1 MRASSVSNTDEVLF
15 IKLKGKKVKGVFSK
29 SLDPKDEQKLKN
41 LLNELDQLNKS
52 LTAKYTLRND
62 LEAITDGRSAAAKLI
77 KEEIDALRLETQQ
90 LKVQKEQLIDD
101 LNSLSELKQD
111 TEELKQILQQNYKPN
126 VTLLNYLKQFM
137 TEEKI
142 TELES
147 KASKIDQL
155 YSNFYNKS
163 SSEQNKVE
171 QINEI
176 YLKADTFNKYFFEDE
191 IEFDGLQI
199 KREQAVKKEYEK
211 ICDFYDELFENS
223 EDENGGEKLSI
234 SKMIKQQEIKIDHFY
249 NKIFGSSNPEQKP
262 LSDVLDSRLKN
273 LKDIESEAKKIIGLS
288 SIAGL
293 AGGFVEKGKEARM
306 NKYVSLGVFVLS
318 LILLAIFNFFT
329 IDFNEL
335 DKITLTSI
343 TIRLVINIPLIWIA
357 TVANLNLNK
366 YSKLEAEYGHKES
379 LAKSYEKYK
388 DEIFK
393 LPQISSDNKEAY
405 DNIYADL
412 IRINLEAFKKNPAD
426 GMDTAKSNS
435 ILDQVLSKIDNRCS

>member
-1 MRASSVSNTDEVLF
+1 M
-15 IKLKGKKVKGVFSK
+15 KGVFSK

-111 TEELKQILQQNYKPN
+111 TEELKQILQQDYKPN

-147 KASKIDQL
+147 KVSKIDHL
-155 YSNFYNKS
+155 YSNFYDES
-163 SSEQNKVE
+163 SSEKNKVD

-176 YLKADTFNKYFFEDE
+176 YVKADTFNKYFFEDE
-191 IEFDGLQI
+191 IEFDGLKIQ
-199 KREQAVKKEYEK
+199 REQAIKKEYEK
-211 ICDFYDELFENS
+211 ICDFYDELFKNS
-223 EDENGGEKLSI
+223 EDESGEEKLSI
-234 SKMIKQQEIKIDHFY
+234 SKIIKQQEKKIDHFY
-249 NKIFGSSNPEQKP
+249 NKIFGSSNPEQKA
-262 LSDVLDSRLKN
+262 LSDVLDHRLQN
-273 LKDIESEAKKIIGLS
+273 LKEVESEAKKIIGLS

-306 NKYVSLGVFVLS
+306 NKYVSLGVFVAS
-318 LILLAIFNFFT
+318 LILLAIFNFKT
-329 IDFNEL
+329 IDFNAL
-335 DKITLTSI
+335 DKITLISI

-388 DEIFK
+388 DEILK
-393 LPQISSDNKEAY
+393 LHQISSDNQEAY

-412 IRINLEAFKKNPAD
+412 IKINLEAFKKNPAD

-435 ILDQVLSKIDNRCS
+435 ILDQILSKIDNKSS

>member
-1 MRASSVSNTDEVLF
+1 M
-15 IKLKGKKVKGVFSK
+15 KGVFSK

-147 KASKIDQL
+147 KVSKIDHL
-155 YSNFYNKS
+155 YSNFYDEN
-163 SSEQNKVE
+163 SSEKNKVD

-191 IEFDGLQI
+191 IEFDGLKIQ
-199 KREQAVKKEYEK
+199 REQAIKKEYEK

-223 EDENGGEKLSI
+223 EDENGEEKLSI
-234 SKMIKQQEIKIDHFY
+234 SKIIKQQEKKIDHFY
-249 NKIFGSSNPEQKP
+249 NKIFGSINPEQKP
-262 LSDVLDSRLKN
+262 LSEVLDNRLQN
-273 LKDIESEAKKIIGLS
+273 LKEVESEAKKIIGLS

-306 NKYVSLGVFVLS
+306 NKYVSLGVFVLA

-329 IDFNEL
+329 INFNEL

-388 DEIFK
+388 DEILK
-393 LPQISSDNKEAY
+393 LPQISSDNQEAY

-435 ILDQVLSKIDNRCS
+435 ILDPLLSKFDNKSP

>member
-1 MRASSVSNTDEVLF
+1 M
-15 IKLKGKKVKGVFSK
+15 KGVFSK

-147 KASKIDQL
+147 KVSKIDHL
-155 YSNFYNKS
+155 YSNFYDES
-163 SSEQNKVE
+163 SSEKNKVD

-191 IEFDGLQI
+191 IEFDGLKIQ
-199 KREQAVKKEYEK
+199 REQAIKKEYEK

-223 EDENGGEKLSI
+223 EDENGEEKLSI
-234 SKMIKQQEIKIDHFY
+234 SKIIKQQEKKIDHFY
-249 NKIFGSSNPEQKP
+249 NKIFGSINPEQKP
-262 LSDVLDSRLKN
+262 LSEVLDNRLQN
-273 LKDIESEAKKIIGLS
+273 LKEVESEAKKIIGLS

-306 NKYVSLGVFVLS
+306 NKYVSLGVFVLA

-329 IDFNEL
+329 INFNEL

-388 DEIFK
+388 DEILK
-393 LPQISSDNKEAY
+393 LPQISSDNQEAY

-435 ILDQVLSKIDNRCS
+435 ILDPLLSKFDNKSP

>member
-1 MRASSVSNTDEVLF
+1 M
-15 IKLKGKKVKGVFSK
+15 KKIFSK
-29 SLDPKDEQKLKN
+29 SLDSQDEQKLRS
-41 LLNELDQLNKS
+41 LLNSLNELNKS

-101 LNSLSELKQD
+101 LNSLSELKQN

-137 TEEKI
+137 TEEKV

-147 KASKIDQL
+147 KASKIEHL
-155 YSNFYNKS
+155 YSNFYDKS
-163 SSEQNKVE
+163 SSEQNKID

-223 EDENGGEKLSI
+223 EDENGEEKLSI

-262 LSDVLDSRLKN
+262 LSDVLDSRLQN

-329 IDFNEL
+329 INFNEL

-393 LPQISSDNKEAY
+393 LPQISSDSQEAY

-435 ILDQVLSKIDNRCS
+435 ILDQVLSKIDNKSS

>member
-1 MRASSVSNTDEVLF
+1 M
-15 IKLKGKKVKGVFSK
+15 KGVFSK

-147 KASKIDQL
+147 KVSKIDHL
-155 YSNFYNKS
+155 YSNFYDES
-163 SSEQNKVE
+163 SSEKNKVD

-191 IEFDGLQI
+191 IEFDGLKIQ
-199 KREQAVKKEYEK
+199 REQAIKKEYEK

-223 EDENGGEKLSI
+223 EDENGEEKLSI
-234 SKMIKQQEIKIDHFY
+234 SKIIKQQEKKIDHFY
-249 NKIFGSSNPEQKP
+249 NKIFGSINPEQKP
-262 LSDVLDSRLKN
+262 LSEVLDNRLQN
-273 LKDIESEAKKIIGLS
+273 LKEVESEAKKIIGLS

-306 NKYVSLGVFVLS
+306 NKYVSLGVFVLA

-329 IDFNEL
+329 INFNEL
-335 DKITLTSI
+335 GKITLTSI

-388 DEIFK
+388 DEILK
-393 LPQISSDNKEAY
+393 LPQISSDNQEAY

-435 ILDQVLSKIDNRCS
+435 ILDPLSCH

>member
-1 MRASSVSNTDEVLF
+1 M
-15 IKLKGKKVKGVFSK
+15 KGVFSK

-147 KASKIDQL
+147 KVSKIDHL
-155 YSNFYNKS
+155 YSNFYDES
-163 SSEQNKVE
+163 SSEKNKVD

-191 IEFDGLQI
+191 IEFDGLKIQ
-199 KREQAVKKEYEK
+199 REQAIKKEYEK

-223 EDENGGEKLSI
+223 EDENGEEKLSI
-234 SKMIKQQEIKIDHFY
+234 SKIIKQQEKKIDHFY
-249 NKIFGSSNPEQKP
+249 NKIFGSINPEQKP
-262 LSDVLDSRLKN
+262 LSEVLDNRLQN
-273 LKDIESEAKKIIGLS
+273 LKEVESEAKKIIGLS

-306 NKYVSLGVFVLS
+306 NKYVSLGVFVAS
-318 LILLAIFNFFT
+318 LILLAIFNFKT
-329 IDFNEL
+329 IDFNAL
-335 DKITLTSI
+335 DKITLISI

-388 DEIFK
+388 DEILK
-393 LPQISSDNKEAY
+393 LPQISSDNQEAY

-435 ILDQVLSKIDNRCS
+435 ILDPLLSKFDNKSP

>member
-1 MRASSVSNTDEVLF
+1 
-15 IKLKGKKVKGVFSK
+15 VKGVFSK

-147 KASKIDQL
+147 KVSKIDHL
-155 YSNFYNKS
+155 YSNFYDES
-163 SSEQNKVE
+163 SSEKNKVD

-176 YLKADTFNKYFFEDE
+176 YVKADTFNKYFFEDE
-191 IEFDGLQI
+191 IEFDGLKIQ
-199 KREQAVKKEYEK
+199 REQAIKKEYEK
-211 ICDFYDELFENS
+211 ICDFYDELFKNS
-223 EDENGGEKLSI
+223 EDESGEEKLSI
-234 SKMIKQQEIKIDHFY
+234 SKIIKQQEKKIDHFY
-249 NKIFGSSNPEQKP
+249 NKIFGSSNPEQKA
-262 LSDVLDSRLKN
+262 LSDVLDHRLQN
-273 LKDIESEAKKIIGLS
+273 LKEVESEAKKIIGLS

-306 NKYVSLGVFVLS
+306 NKYVSLGVFVAS
-318 LILLAIFNFFT
+318 LILLAIFNFKT
-329 IDFNEL
+329 IDFNAL
-335 DKITLTSI
+335 DKITLISI

-388 DEIFK
+388 DEILK
-393 LPQISSDNKEAY
+393 LHQISSDNQEAY

-412 IRINLEAFKKNPAD
+412 IKINLEAFKKNPAD

-435 ILDQVLSKIDNRCS
+435 ILDQILSKIDNKSS

>member
-1 MRASSVSNTDEVLF
+1 M
-15 IKLKGKKVKGVFSK
+15 KKIFSK
-29 SLDPKDEQKLKN
+29 SLDSQDEQKLRS
-41 LLNELDQLNKS
+41 LLNSLNELNKS

-101 LNSLSELKQD
+101 LNSLSELKQN

-147 KASKIDQL
+147 KASKIEHL
-155 YSNFYNKS
+155 HSNFYDKS
-163 SSEQNKVE
+163 SSGQNKVD

-223 EDENGGEKLSI
+223 EDENGEEKLSI

-262 LSDVLDSRLKN
+262 LSDVLDSRLQN
-273 LKDIESEAKKIIGLS
+273 LKDIESEAKKI
-288 SIAGL
+288 
-293 AGGFVEKGKEARM
+293 
-306 NKYVSLGVFVLS
+306 
-318 LILLAIFNFFT
+318 
-329 IDFNEL
+329 
-335 DKITLTSI
+335 
-343 TIRLVINIPLIWIA
+343 
-357 TVANLNLNK
+357 
-366 YSKLEAEYGHKES
+366 
-379 LAKSYEKYK
+379 
-388 DEIFK
+388 
-393 LPQISSDNKEAY
+393 
-405 DNIYADL
+405 
-412 IRINLEAFKKNPAD
+412 
-426 GMDTAKSNS
+426 
-435 ILDQVLSKIDNRCS
+435 

>member
-1 MRASSVSNTDEVLF
+1 M
-15 IKLKGKKVKGVFSK
+15 KKIFSK
-29 SLDPKDEQKLKN
+29 SLDSQDEQKLRS
-41 LLNELDQLNKS
+41 LLNSLNELNKS
-52 LTAKYTLRND
+52 LTTKYTLRND

-101 LNSLSELKQD
+101 LNSLSELKQN

-147 KASKIDQL
+147 KASKIEHL
-155 YSNFYNKS
+155 HSNFYDKS
-163 SSEQNKVE
+163 SSEQNKVD

-223 EDENGGEKLSI
+223 EDENGEEKLSI

-262 LSDVLDSRLKN
+262 LSDVLDSRLQN

-329 IDFNEL
+329 INFDEL

-393 LPQISSDNKEAY
+393 LPQISSDSQEAY

-435 ILDQVLSKIDNRCS
+435 ILDQVLSKIDNKSS

>member
-1 MRASSVSNTDEVLF
+1 M
-15 IKLKGKKVKGVFSK
+15 KGVFSK

-147 KASKIDQL
+147 KVSKIDHL
-155 YSNFYNKS
+155 YSNFYDES
-163 SSEQNKVE
+163 SSEKNKVD

-176 YLKADTFNKYFFEDE
+176 YVKADTFNKYFFEDE
-191 IEFDGLQI
+191 IEFDGLKIQ
-199 KREQAVKKEYEK
+199 REQAIKKEYEK
-211 ICDFYDELFENS
+211 ICDFYDELFKNS
-223 EDENGGEKLSI
+223 EDESGEEKLSI
-234 SKMIKQQEIKIDHFY
+234 SKIIKQQEKKIDHFY
-249 NKIFGSSNPEQKP
+249 NKIFGSSNPEQKA
-262 LSDVLDSRLKN
+262 LSDVLDDRLQN
-273 LKDIESEAKKIIGLS
+273 LKEVESEAKKIIGLS

-306 NKYVSLGVFVLS
+306 NKYVSLGVFVAS
-318 LILLAIFNFFT
+318 LILLAIFNFKT
-329 IDFNEL
+329 IDFNAL
-335 DKITLTSI
+335 DKITLISI

-388 DEIFK
+388 DEILK
-393 LPQISSDNKEAY
+393 LHQISSDNQEAY

-412 IRINLEAFKKNPAD
+412 IKINLEAFKKNPAD

-435 ILDQVLSKIDNRCS
+435 ILDQILSKIDNKSS

>member
-1 MRASSVSNTDEVLF
+1 M
-15 IKLKGKKVKGVFSK
+15 KGVFSK

-147 KASKIDQL
+147 KVSKIDHL
-155 YSNFYNKS
+155 YSNFYDES
-163 SSEQNKVE
+163 SSEKNKVD

-176 YLKADTFNKYFFEDE
+176 YVKADTFNKYFFEDE
-191 IEFDGLQI
+191 IEFDGLKIQ
-199 KREQAVKKEYEK
+199 REQAIKKEYEK

-223 EDENGGEKLSI
+223 EDENGEEKLSI
-234 SKMIKQQEIKIDHFY
+234 SKIIKQQEKKIDHFY
-249 NKIFGSSNPEQKP
+249 NKIFGSINPEQKP
-262 LSDVLDSRLKN
+262 LSEVLDNRLQN
-273 LKDIESEAKKIIGLS
+273 LKEVESEAKKIIGLS

-306 NKYVSLGVFVLS
+306 NKYVSLGVFVLA

-329 IDFNEL
+329 INFNEL

-388 DEIFK
+388 DEILK
-393 LPQISSDNKEAY
+393 LPQISSDNQEAY

-435 ILDQVLSKIDNRCS
+435 ILDPLLSKFDNKSP

>member
-1 MRASSVSNTDEVLF
+1 M
-15 IKLKGKKVKGVFSK
+15 KKIFSK
-29 SLDPKDEQKLKN
+29 SLDSQDEQKLRS
-41 LLNELDQLNKS
+41 LLNSLNELNKS

-101 LNSLSELKQD
+101 LNSLSELKQN

-147 KASKIDQL
+147 KASKIEHL
-155 YSNFYNKS
+155 HSNFYDKS
-163 SSEQNKVE
+163 SSEQNKVDK
-171 QINEI
+171 INEI
-176 YLKADTFNKYFFEDE
+176 YIKADTFNKYFFEDE

-223 EDENGGEKLSI
+223 EDENGEEKLSI

-262 LSDVLDSRLKN
+262 LSDVLDSRLQN

-329 IDFNEL
+329 INFNEL

-393 LPQISSDNKEAY
+393 LPQISSDSQEAY

-435 ILDQVLSKIDNRCS
+435 ILDQVLSKIDNKNS

>member
-1 MRASSVSNTDEVLF
+1 M
-15 IKLKGKKVKGVFSK
+15 KGVFSK

-147 KASKIDQL
+147 KVSKIDHL
-155 YSNFYNKS
+155 YSNFYDES
-163 SSEQNKVE
+163 SSEKNKVD

-176 YLKADTFNKYFFEDE
+176 YVKADTFNKYFFEDE
-191 IEFDGLQI
+191 IEFDGLKIQ
-199 KREQAVKKEYEK
+199 REQAIKKEYEK

-223 EDENGGEKLSI
+223 EDENGEEKLSI
-234 SKMIKQQEIKIDHFY
+234 SKIIKQQEKKIDHFY
-249 NKIFGSSNPEQKP
+249 NKIFGSINPEQKP
-262 LSDVLDSRLKN
+262 LSEVLDNRLQN
-273 LKDIESEAKKIIGLS
+273 LKEVESEAKKIIGLS

-306 NKYVSLGVFVLS
+306 NKYVSLGVFVAS
-318 LILLAIFNFFT
+318 LILLAIFNFKT
-329 IDFNEL
+329 IDFNAL
-335 DKITLTSI
+335 DKITLISI

-388 DEIFK
+388 DEILK
-393 LPQISSDNKEAY
+393 LHQISSDNQEAY

-412 IRINLEAFKKNPAD
+412 IKINLEAFKKNPAD

-435 ILDQVLSKIDNRCS
+435 ILDQILSKIDNKSS

>member
-1 MRASSVSNTDEVLF
+1 M
-15 IKLKGKKVKGVFSK
+15 KGVFSK

-111 TEELKQILQQNYKPN
+111 TEELKQILQQDYKPN

-147 KASKIDQL
+147 KVSKIDHL
-155 YSNFYNKS
+155 YSNFYDES
-163 SSEQNKVE
+163 SSEKNKVD

-176 YLKADTFNKYFFEDE
+176 YVKADTFNKYFFEDE
-191 IEFDGLQI
+191 IEFDGLKIQ
-199 KREQAVKKEYEK
+199 REQAIKKEYEK
-211 ICDFYDELFENS
+211 ICDFYDELFKNS
-223 EDENGGEKLSI
+223 EDESGEEKLSI
-234 SKMIKQQEIKIDHFY
+234 SKIIKQQEKKIDHFFF
-249 NKIFGSSNPEQKP
+249 IFFGKSNPEQKA
-262 LSDVLDSRLKN
+262 LSDVLDHRLQN
-273 LKDIESEAKKIIGLS
+273 LKEVESEAKKIIGLS

-306 NKYVSLGVFVLS
+306 NKYVSLGVFVAS
-318 LILLAIFNFFT
+318 LILLAIFNFKT
-329 IDFNEL
+329 IDFNAL
-335 DKITLTSI
+335 DKITLISI

-388 DEIFK
+388 DEILK
-393 LPQISSDNKEAY
+393 LHQISSDNQEAY

-412 IRINLEAFKKNPAD
+412 IKINLEAFKKNPAD

-435 ILDQVLSKIDNRCS
+435 ILDQILSKIDNKSS

>member
-1 MRASSVSNTDEVLF
+1 M
-15 IKLKGKKVKGVFSK
+15 KKIFSK
-29 SLDPKDEQKLKN
+29 SLDSQDEQKLRS
-41 LLNELDQLNKS
+41 LLNSLNELNKS

-101 LNSLSELKQD
+101 LNSLSELKQN

-126 VTLLNYLKQFM
+126 ITLLNYLKQFM

-147 KASKIDQL
+147 KASKIENL
-155 YSNFYNKS
+155 YSNFYDKS
-163 SSEQNKVE
+163 SSEQNKID

-176 YLKADTFNKYFFEDE
+176 YLKADTLNKYFFEDE

-223 EDENGGEKLSI
+223 EDENGEEKLSI

-262 LSDVLDSRLKN
+262 LSDVLDSRLQN

-329 IDFNEL
+329 INFDEL

-393 LPQISSDNKEAY
+393 LPQISSDSQEAY

-435 ILDQVLSKIDNRCS
+435 ILDQVLSKIDNKSS

>member
-1 MRASSVSNTDEVLF
+1 M
-15 IKLKGKKVKGVFSK
+15 KGVFSK

-147 KASKIDQL
+147 KVSKIDHL
-155 YSNFYNKS
+155 YSNFYDES
-163 SSEQNKVE
+163 SSEKNKVD

-191 IEFDGLQI
+191 IEFDGLKIQ
-199 KREQAVKKEYEK
+199 REQAIKKEYEK
-211 ICDFYDELFENS
+211 ICDFYDELFKNS
-223 EDENGGEKLSI
+223 EDESGEEKLSI
-234 SKMIKQQEIKIDHFY
+234 SKIIKQQEKKIDHFY
-249 NKIFGSSNPEQKP
+249 NKIFGSSNPEQKA
-262 LSDVLDSRLKN
+262 LSDVLDHRLQN
-273 LKDIESEAKKIIGLS
+273 LKEVESEAKKIIGLS

-306 NKYVSLGVFVLS
+306 NKYVSLGVFVAS
-318 LILLAIFNFFT
+318 LILLAIFNFKT
-329 IDFNEL
+329 IDFNAL
-335 DKITLTSI
+335 DKITLISI

-388 DEIFK
+388 DEILK
-393 LPQISSDNKEAY
+393 LHQISSDNQEAY

-412 IRINLEAFKKNPAD
+412 IKINLEAFKKNPAD

-435 ILDQVLSKIDNRCS
+435 ILDQILSKIDNKSS

>member
-1 MRASSVSNTDEVLF
+1 M
-15 IKLKGKKVKGVFSK
+15 KGVFSK

-147 KASKIDQL
+147 KVSKIEHL
-155 YSNFYNKS
+155 YSNFYDKS
-163 SSEQNKVE
+163 SSEQNKVD

-223 EDENGGEKLSI
+223 EDENGEEKLSI

-249 NKIFGSSNPEQKP
+249 NKIFGSSNPEQKA
-262 LSDVLDSRLKN
+262 LSDVLDHRLQN
-273 LKDIESEAKKIIGLS
+273 LKEVESEAKKIIGLS

-318 LILLAIFNFFT
+318 LILLAIFNFKT
-329 IDFNEL
+329 IDFNAL
-335 DKITLTSI
+335 DKITLISI

-388 DEIFK
+388 DEILK
-393 LPQISSDNKEAY
+393 LHQISSDNQEAY

-412 IRINLEAFKKNPAD
+412 IKINLEAFKKNPAD

-435 ILDQVLSKIDNRCS
+435 ILDQILSKIDNKSS

>member
-1 MRASSVSNTDEVLF
+1 M
-15 IKLKGKKVKGVFSK
+15 KGVFSK

-90 LKVQKEQLIDD
+90 LKVQKEQLIDV

-147 KASKIDQL
+147 KVSKIDHL
-155 YSNFYNKS
+155 YSNFYDES
-163 SSEQNKVE
+163 SSEKNKVD

-176 YLKADTFNKYFFEDE
+176 YVKADTFNKYFFEDE
-191 IEFDGLQI
+191 IEFDGLKIQ
-199 KREQAVKKEYEK
+199 REQAIKKEYEK
-211 ICDFYDELFENS
+211 ICDFYDELFKNS
-223 EDENGGEKLSI
+223 EDESGEEKLSI
-234 SKMIKQQEIKIDHFY
+234 SKIIKQQEKKIDHFY
-249 NKIFGSSNPEQKP
+249 NKIFGSSNPEQKA
-262 LSDVLDSRLKN
+262 LSDVLDHRLQN
-273 LKDIESEAKKIIGLS
+273 LKEVESEAKKIIGLS

-306 NKYVSLGVFVLS
+306 NKYVSLGVFVAS
-318 LILLAIFNFFT
+318 LILLAIFNFKT
-329 IDFNEL
+329 IDFNAL
-335 DKITLTSI
+335 DKITLISI

-388 DEIFK
+388 DEILK
-393 LPQISSDNKEAY
+393 LHQISSDNQEAY

-412 IRINLEAFKKNPAD
+412 IKINLEAFKKNPAD

-435 ILDQVLSKIDNRCS
+435 ILDQILSKIDNKSS

>member
-1 MRASSVSNTDEVLF
+1 M
-15 IKLKGKKVKGVFSK
+15 KKIFSK
-29 SLDPKDEQKLKN
+29 SLDSQDEQKLRS
-41 LLNELDQLNKS
+41 LLNSLNELNKS

-142 TELES
+142 TELED
-147 KASKIDQL
+147 KASKIGSL
-155 YSNFYNKS
+155 YSSFYDES
-163 SSEQNKVE
+163 SSEKNKVD

-191 IEFDGLQI
+191 IEFDGLKIQ
-199 KREQAVKKEYEK
+199 REQAIKKEYEK

-223 EDENGGEKLSI
+223 EDENGEEKLSI
-234 SKMIKQQEIKIDHFY
+234 SKIIKQQEKKIDHFY

-262 LSDVLDSRLKN
+262 LSEVLDNRLQN
-273 LKDIESEAKKIIGLS
+273 LKEVESEAKKIIGLS

-306 NKYVSLGVFVLS
+306 NKYVSLGVFVLA

-388 DEIFK
+388 DEILK
-393 LPQISSDNKEAY
+393 LPQISSDNQEAY

-435 ILDQVLSKIDNRCS
+435 ILDPLLSKFDNKSP

>member
-1 MRASSVSNTDEVLF
+1 M
-15 IKLKGKKVKGVFSK
+15 KGVFSK

-147 KASKIDQL
+147 KVSKIDHL
-155 YSNFYNKS
+155 YSNFYDES
-163 SSEQNKVE
+163 SSEKNKVD

-176 YLKADTFNKYFFEDE
+176 YVKADTFNKYFFEDE
-191 IEFDGLQI
+191 IEFDGLKIQ
-199 KREQAVKKEYEK
+199 REQAIKKEYEK

-223 EDENGGEKLSI
+223 EDESGEEKLSI
-234 SKMIKQQEIKIDHFY
+234 SKIIKQQEKKIDHFY
-249 NKIFGSSNPEQKP
+249 NKIFGSSNPEQKA
-262 LSDVLDSRLKN
+262 LSDVLDHRLQN
-273 LKDIESEAKKIIGLS
+273 LKEVESEAKKIIGLS

-306 NKYVSLGVFVLS
+306 NKYVSLGVFVAS
-318 LILLAIFNFFT
+318 LILLAIFNFKT
-329 IDFNEL
+329 IDFNAL
-335 DKITLTSI
+335 DKITLISI

-388 DEIFK
+388 DEILK
-393 LPQISSDNKEAY
+393 LHQISSDNQEAY

-412 IRINLEAFKKNPAD
+412 IKINLEAFKKNPAD

-435 ILDQVLSKIDNRCS
+435 ILDQILSKIDNKSS

>member
-1 MRASSVSNTDEVLF
+1 M
-15 IKLKGKKVKGVFSK
+15 KKIFSK
-29 SLDPKDEQKLKN
+29 SLDSQDEQKLRS
-41 LLNELDQLNKS
+41 LLNSLNELNKS

-101 LNSLSELKQD
+101 LNSLSELKQN

-147 KASKIDQL
+147 KASKIEHL
-155 YSNFYNKS
+155 HSNFYDKS
-163 SSEQNKVE
+163 SSGQNKVD

-223 EDENGGEKLSI
+223 EDENGEEKLSI

-262 LSDVLDSRLKN
+262 LSDVLDSRLQN

-329 IDFNEL
+329 INFDEL

-393 LPQISSDNKEAY
+393 LPQISSDSQEAY

-435 ILDQVLSKIDNRCS
+435 ILDQVLSKIDNKR

>member
-1 MRASSVSNTDEVLF
+1 V
-15 IKLKGKKVKGVFSK
+15 KKIFSK
-29 SLDPKDEQKLKN
+29 SLDSQDEQKLRS
-41 LLNELDQLNKS
+41 LLNSLNELNKS

-101 LNSLSELKQD
+101 LNSLSELKQN

-142 TELES
+142 TELEG
-147 KASKIDQL
+147 KASKINSL
-155 YSNFYNKS
+155 YSNFYDES
-163 SSEQNKVE
+163 SSEKNKVD

-191 IEFDGLQI
+191 IEFDGLKIQ
-199 KREQAVKKEYEK
+199 REQAIKKEYEK

-223 EDENGGEKLSI
+223 EYENGEEKLSI
-234 SKMIKQQEIKIDHFY
+234 SKIIKQQEKKIDHFY

-262 LSDVLDSRLKN
+262 LSEVLDNRLQN
-273 LKDIESEAKKIIGLS
+273 LKEVESEAKKIIGLS

-393 LPQISSDNKEAY
+393 LPQISSDSQEAY

-426 GMDTAKSNS
+426 GMDAAKSNS
-435 ILDQVLSKIDNRCS
+435 ILDQVLSKIDNKSS

>member
-1 MRASSVSNTDEVLF
+1 M
-15 IKLKGKKVKGVFSK
+15 KKIFSK
-29 SLDPKDEQKLKN
+29 SLDSQDEQKLRS
-41 LLNELDQLNKS
+41 LLNSLNELNKS

-101 LNSLSELKQD
+101 LNSLSELKQN

-142 TELES
+142 TELEG
-147 KASKIDQL
+147 KASKIDSL
-155 YSNFYNKS
+155 YSSFYDES
-163 SSEQNKVE
+163 SSEKNKVD

-191 IEFDGLQI
+191 IEFDGLKIQ
-199 KREQAVKKEYEK
+199 REQAIKKEYEK

-223 EDENGGEKLSI
+223 EDENGEEKLSI
-234 SKMIKQQEIKIDHFY
+234 SKIIKQQEKKIDHFY

-262 LSDVLDSRLKN
+262 LSEVLDNRLQN
-273 LKDIESEAKKIIGLS
+273 LKEVESEAKKIIGLS

-329 IDFNEL
+329 INFNEL

-393 LPQISSDNKEAY
+393 LPQISSDSQEAY

-426 GMDTAKSNS
+426 GMDAAKSNS
-435 ILDQVLSKIDNRCS
+435 ILDQVLSKIDNKSS

>member
-1 MRASSVSNTDEVLF
+1 M
-15 IKLKGKKVKGVFSK
+15 KGVFSK

-111 TEELKQILQQNYKPN
+111 TEELKQILQQDYKPN

-147 KASKIDQL
+147 KVSKIDHL
-155 YSNFYNKS
+155 YSNFYDES
-163 SSEQNKVE
+163 SSEKNKVD

-176 YLKADTFNKYFFEDE
+176 YVKADTFNKYFFEDE
-191 IEFDGLQI
+191 IEFDGLKIQ
-199 KREQAVKKEYEK
+199 REQAIKKEYEK
-211 ICDFYDELFENS
+211 ICDFYDELFKNS
-223 EDENGGEKLSI
+223 EDESGEEKLSI
-234 SKMIKQQEIKIDHFY
+234 SKIIKQQEKKIDHFY
-249 NKIFGSSNPEQKP
+249 NKIFGSSNPEQKA
-262 LSDVLDSRLKN
+262 LSDVLDHRLQN
-273 LKDIESEAKKIIGLS
+273 LKEVESEAKKIIGLS
-288 SIAGL
+288 SIARL

-306 NKYVSLGVFVLS
+306 NKYVSLGVFVAS
-318 LILLAIFNFFT
+318 LILLAIFNFKT
-329 IDFNEL
+329 IDFNAL
-335 DKITLTSI
+335 DKITLISI

-388 DEIFK
+388 DEILK
-393 LPQISSDNKEAY
+393 LHQISSDNQEAY

-412 IRINLEAFKKNPAD
+412 IKINLEAFKKNPAD

-435 ILDQVLSKIDNRCS
+435 ILDQILSKIDNKSS

>member
-1 MRASSVSNTDEVLF
+1 M
-15 IKLKGKKVKGVFSK
+15 KGVFSK

-101 LNSLSELKQD
+101 LNSLSKLKQD
-111 TEELKQILQQNYKPN
+111 TEELQQILQQNYKPN

-147 KASKIDQL
+147 KVSKIDHL
-155 YSNFYNKS
+155 YSNFYDES
-163 SSEQNKVE
+163 SSEKNKVD

-176 YLKADTFNKYFFEDE
+176 YVKADTFNKYFFEDE
-191 IEFDGLQI
+191 IEFDGLKIQ
-199 KREQAVKKEYEK
+199 REQAIKKEYEK
-211 ICDFYDELFENS
+211 ICDFYDELFKNS
-223 EDENGGEKLSI
+223 EDESGEEKLSI
-234 SKMIKQQEIKIDHFY
+234 SKIIKQQEKKIDHFY
-249 NKIFGSSNPEQKP
+249 NKIFGSSNPEQKA
-262 LSDVLDSRLKN
+262 LSDVLDHRLQN
-273 LKDIESEAKKIIGLS
+273 LKEVESEAKKIIGLS

-306 NKYVSLGVFVLS
+306 NKYVSLGVFVAS
-318 LILLAIFNFFT
+318 LILLAIFNFKT
-329 IDFNEL
+329 IDFNAL
-335 DKITLTSI
+335 DKITLISI

-388 DEIFK
+388 DEILK
-393 LPQISSDNKEAY
+393 LHQISSDNQEAY

-412 IRINLEAFKKNPAD
+412 IKINLEAFKKNPAD

-435 ILDQVLSKIDNRCS
+435 ILDQILSKIDNKSS

>member
-1 MRASSVSNTDEVLF
+1 M
-15 IKLKGKKVKGVFSK
+15 KKIFSK
-29 SLDPKDEQKLKN
+29 SLDSQDEQKLRS
-41 LLNELDQLNKS
+41 LLNSLNELNKS

-101 LNSLSELKQD
+101 LNSLSELKQN

-147 KASKIDQL
+147 KASKIEHL
-155 YSNFYNKS
+155 HSNFYDKS
-163 SSEQNKVE
+163 SSGQNKVD

-223 EDENGGEKLSI
+223 EDENGEEKLSI

-249 NKIFGSSNPEQKP
+249 NKIFGSRNPEQKP
-262 LSDVLDSRLKN
+262 LSDVLDSRLQN

-329 IDFNEL
+329 INFDEL

-393 LPQISSDNKEAY
+393 LPQISSDSQEAY

-435 ILDQVLSKIDNRCS
+435 ILDQVLSKIDNKSS

>member
-1 MRASSVSNTDEVLF
+1 M
-15 IKLKGKKVKGVFSK
+15 KGVFSK

-147 KASKIDQL
+147 KVSKIEHL
-155 YSNFYNKS
+155 YSNFYDKS
-163 SSEQNKVE
+163 SSEQNKVD

-211 ICDFYDELFENS
+211 ICDFYDELFKNS
-223 EDENGGEKLSI
+223 EDESGEEKLSI
-234 SKMIKQQEIKIDHFY
+234 SKIIKQQEKKIDHFY
-249 NKIFGSSNPEQKP
+249 NKIFGSSNPEQKA
-262 LSDVLDSRLKN
+262 LSDVLDHRLQN
-273 LKDIESEAKKIIGLS
+273 LKEVESEAKKIIGLS

-318 LILLAIFNFFT
+318 LILLAIFNFKT
-329 IDFNEL
+329 IDFNAL
-335 DKITLTSI
+335 DKITLISI

-388 DEIFK
+388 DEILK
-393 LPQISSDNKEAY
+393 LHQISSDNQEAY

-412 IRINLEAFKKNPAD
+412 IKINLEAFKKNPAD

-435 ILDQVLSKIDNRCS
+435 ILDQILSKIDNKSS

>member
-171 QINEI
+171 QINEM

-329 IDFNEL
+329 INFDEL

-393 LPQISSDNKEAY
+393 LPQISSDSQEAY

-435 ILDQVLSKIDNRCS
+435 ILDQMLSKIESL

>member
-1 MRASSVSNTDEVLF
+1 M
-15 IKLKGKKVKGVFSK
+15 KGVFSK

-147 KASKIDQL
+147 KVSKIDHL
-155 YSNFYNKS
+155 YSNFYDES
-163 SSEQNKVE
+163 SSEKNKVD

-176 YLKADTFNKYFFEDE
+176 YVKADTFNKYFFEDE
-191 IEFDGLQI
+191 IEFDGLKIQ
-199 KREQAVKKEYEK
+199 REQAIKKEYEK
-211 ICDFYDELFENS
+211 ICDFYDELFKNS
-223 EDENGGEKLSI
+223 EDESGEEKLSI
-234 SKMIKQQEIKIDHFY
+234 SKIIKQQEKKIDHFY
-249 NKIFGSSNPEQKP
+249 NKIFGSSNPEQKA
-262 LSDVLDSRLKN
+262 LSDVLDHRLQN
-273 LKDIESEAKKIIGLS
+273 LKEVESEAKKIIGLS

-306 NKYVSLGVFVLS
+306 NKYVSLGVFVAS
-318 LILLAIFNFFT
+318 LILLAIFNFKT
-329 IDFNEL
+329 IDFNAL
-335 DKITLTSI
+335 DKITLISI

-388 DEIFK
+388 DEILK
-393 LPQISSDNKEAY
+393 LHQISSDNQEAY

-412 IRINLEAFKKNPAD
+412 IKINLEAFKKNPAD

-435 ILDQVLSKIDNRCS
+435 ILDQILSKIDNKSS

>member
-1 MRASSVSNTDEVLF
+1 M
-15 IKLKGKKVKGVFSK
+15 KKIFSK
-29 SLDPKDEQKLKN
+29 SLDSQDEQKLRS
-41 LLNELDQLNKS
+41 LLNSLNELNKS

-101 LNSLSELKQD
+101 LNSLSELKQN

-126 VTLLNYLKQFM
+126 ITLLNYLKQFM

-147 KASKIDQL
+147 KASKIENL
-155 YSNFYNKS
+155 YSNFYDKS
-163 SSEQNKVE
+163 SSEQNKID

-176 YLKADTFNKYFFEDE
+176 YLKADTLNKYFFEDE

-223 EDENGGEKLSI
+223 EDENGEEKLSI

-262 LSDVLDSRLKN
+262 LSDVLDSRLQN

-318 LILLAIFNFFT
+318 LI
-329 IDFNEL
+329 
-335 DKITLTSI
+335 
-343 TIRLVINIPLIWIA
+343 
-357 TVANLNLNK
+357 
-366 YSKLEAEYGHKES
+366 
-379 LAKSYEKYK
+379 
-388 DEIFK
+388 
-393 LPQISSDNKEAY
+393 
-405 DNIYADL
+405 
-412 IRINLEAFKKNPAD
+412 
-426 GMDTAKSNS
+426 
-435 ILDQVLSKIDNRCS
+435 

>member
-1 MRASSVSNTDEVLF
+1 M
-15 IKLKGKKVKGVFSK
+15 KKIFSK
-29 SLDPKDEQKLKN
+29 SLDSQDEQKLRS
-41 LLNELDQLNKS
+41 LLNSLNELNKS

-101 LNSLSELKQD
+101 LNSLSELKQN

-147 KASKIDQL
+147 KASKIEHL
-155 YSNFYNKS
+155 HSNFYDKS
-163 SSEQNKVE
+163 SSGQNKVD

-223 EDENGGEKLSI
+223 EDENGEEKLSI

-262 LSDVLDSRLKN
+262 LSDVLDSRLQN

-329 IDFNEL
+329 INFDEL

-393 LPQISSDNKEAY
+393 LPQISSDSQEAY

-435 ILDQVLSKIDNRCS
+435 ILDQVLSKIDNKSS

>member
-1 MRASSVSNTDEVLF
+1 M
-15 IKLKGKKVKGVFSK
+15 
-29 SLDPKDEQKLKN
+29 
-41 LLNELDQLNKS
+41 NKS

-147 KASKIDQL
+147 KVSKIDHL
-155 YSNFYNKS
+155 YSNFYDES
-163 SSEQNKVE
+163 SSEKNKVD

-176 YLKADTFNKYFFEDE
+176 YVKADTFNKYFFEDE
-191 IEFDGLQI
+191 IEFDGLKIQ
-199 KREQAVKKEYEK
+199 REQAIKKEYEK
-211 ICDFYDELFENS
+211 ICDFYDELFKNS
-223 EDENGGEKLSI
+223 EDESGEEKLSI
-234 SKMIKQQEIKIDHFY
+234 SKIIKQQEKKIDHFY
-249 NKIFGSSNPEQKP
+249 NKIFGSSNPEQKA
-262 LSDVLDSRLKN
+262 LSDVLDHRLQN
-273 LKDIESEAKKIIGLS
+273 LKEVESEAKKIIGLS

-306 NKYVSLGVFVLS
+306 NKYVSLGVFVAS
-318 LILLAIFNFFT
+318 LILLAIFNFKT
-329 IDFNEL
+329 IDFNAL
-335 DKITLTSI
+335 DKITLISI

-388 DEIFK
+388 DEILK
-393 LPQISSDNKEAY
+393 LHQISSDNQEAY

-412 IRINLEAFKKNPAD
+412 IKINLEAFKKNPAD

-435 ILDQVLSKIDNRCS
+435 ILDQILSKIDNKSS

>member
-1 MRASSVSNTDEVLF
+1 M
-15 IKLKGKKVKGVFSK
+15 KKIFSK
-29 SLDPKDEQKLKN
+29 SLDSQDEQKLRS
-41 LLNELDQLNKS
+41 LLNSLNELNKS

-101 LNSLSELKQD
+101 LNSLSELKQN

-142 TELES
+142 TELEG
-147 KASKIDQL
+147 KASKINSL
-155 YSNFYNKS
+155 YSNFYDES
-163 SSEQNKVE
+163 SSEKNKVD

-191 IEFDGLQI
+191 IEFDGLKIQ
-199 KREQAVKKEYEK
+199 REQAIKKEYEK

-223 EDENGGEKLSI
+223 EYENGEEKLSI
-234 SKMIKQQEIKIDHFY
+234 SKIIKQQEKKIDHFY

-262 LSDVLDSRLKN
+262 LSEVLDNRLQN
-273 LKDIESEAKKIIGLS
+273 LKEVESEAKKIIGLS

-393 LPQISSDNKEAY
+393 LPQISSDSQEAY

-426 GMDTAKSNS
+426 GMDAAKSNS
-435 ILDQVLSKIDNRCS
+435 ILDQVLSKIDNKSS

>member
-171 QINEI
+171 QINEM

-329 IDFNEL
+329 INFDEL

-393 LPQISSDNKEAY
+393 LPQISSDSQEAY

-435 ILDQVLSKIDNRCS
+435 ILDQMLSKIDNKSS